1 MSDIINNEC
10 TGCLVARGEV
20 GASIFETEHFILN
33 QDAEVPLKGFL
44 IVTSKKHVNSLID
57 FNENEVEELSS
68 LLYKAR
74 KALSN
79 LNICNEVTIVQE
91 ERSKHFHIW
100 LFPYYDWMQEKFGKG
115 IKYLRDIN
123 EYVIEN
129 ATEED
134 KSETLDTIEKLKEYF
149 NK

>member
-1 MSDIINNEC
+1 MSDIINNDC

-74 KALSN
+74 KALSD
-79 LNICNEVTIVQE
+79 LNICNEFTIVQE

-129 ATEED
+129 VTEED